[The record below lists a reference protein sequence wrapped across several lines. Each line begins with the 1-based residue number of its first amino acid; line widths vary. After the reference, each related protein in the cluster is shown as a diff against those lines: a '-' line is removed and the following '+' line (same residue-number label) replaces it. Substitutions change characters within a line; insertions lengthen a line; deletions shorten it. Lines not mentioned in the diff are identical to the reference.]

1 MKKVLITGSGGVI
14 GSVLKKGLPHETT
27 DFDLPHNDVLNFVHL
42 LKTAPGHDVV
52 VHLAWNK
59 NYDDWLTESLD
70 PENIQGNFNV
80 YEAAHQAGVK
90 RVIIASSV
98 HADDFIGS
106 HITAAPL
113 DPYALPTPDSP
124 YGANKCMIE
133 ALGRYFAS
141 AKGLEVICIRFGGIN
156 RADTPP
162 DSPHSERQV
171 WFSHR
176 DCVNLVTACIQ
187 TENVPNKYAIVYG
200 MSNNKDLLHD
210 LSNPFGWRP
219 QDGAPHATTQ

>member
-27 DFDLPHNDVLNFVHL
+27 DFDLPHADVLNFNQL
-42 LKTAPGHDVV
+42 LEAAYGHDVI

-59 NYDDWLTESLD
+59 KYDDWLSEGLD

-90 RVIIASSV
+90 RIIIASSV
-98 HADDFIGS
+98 HADDFVGP
-106 HITAAPL
+106 HITKPL

-124 YGANKCMIE
+124 YGASKCMIE
-133 ALGRYFAS
+133 ALGRYYAS

-156 RADTPP
+156 RVNEPP
-162 DSPHSERQV
+162 ASSYSERQV
-171 WFSHR
+171 WLSHR
-176 DCVNLVTACIQ
+176 DCVSLVMACIQ
-187 TENVPNKYAIVYG
+187 TESVPNKYAIIYG
-200 MSNNKDLLHD
+200 MSNNKGLLHN
-210 LSNPFGWRP
+210 LANPFGFQP
-219 QDGAPHATTQ
+219 KDGAG

>member
-27 DFDLPHNDVLNFVHL
+27 DFDLPHSDVGNL
-42 LKTAPGHDVV
+42 LQLLETARGHDAL

-59 NYDDWLTESLD
+59 KYDDWLAENFD
-70 PENIQGNFNV
+70 PENIQSSFNV

-98 HADDFIGS
+98 HADDFVG
-106 HITAAPL
+106 HHVTEPL
-113 DPYALPTPDSP
+113 NPYDLPTPDSP
-124 YGANKCMIE
+124 YGAGKCMIE
-133 ALGRYFAS
+133 ALGRYYAS

-162 DSPHSERQV
+162 ELPRSERQV
-171 WFSHR
+171 WLSQR
-176 DCVNLVTACIQ
+176 DCISLITACVQ
-187 TENVPNKYAIVYG
+187 AENVPNNYSILYAI
-200 MSNNKDLLHD
+200 SNNKDLSHNLI
-210 LSNPFGWRP
+210 NPFGWQP
-219 QDGAPHATTQ
+219 QDGAT